1 MIYIFYVLSE
11 LKVFL
16 YLTVKFLIYC
26 WVCFYFIVTLPLI
39 WSVMPLI
46 YTLLC
51 PLYTSFVHFRPKYL
65 FLDRFALTVDCIS
78 WTCLMP
84 YYILQILK
92 KSIIVLNRR
101 LINLYNITRFCGSFL
116 RFKEDYGTFEISV
129 FIFIFCQQ
137 LNFNFTFY
145 VVNLSSFS
153 NLNSYVEVML
163 VFSYLQ
169 SCYLFEITWPRV
181 CVKLTN
187 LYLPESIHLFQ
198 VFFLWINFL
207 F

>member
-92 KSIIVLNRR
+92 KHYCSKQKTNKFIQH
-101 LINLYNITRFCGSFL
+101 YTFL
-116 RFKEDYGTFEISV
+116 W
-129 FIFIFCQQ
+129 FIFCV
-137 LNFNFTFY
+137 LRKI
-145 VVNLSSFS
+145 
-153 NLNSYVEVML
+153 ML
-163 VFSYLQ
+163 HLKFPCL
-169 SCYLFEITWPRV
+169 YLFSVNSLILISHFMPWT
-181 CVKLTN
+181 C
-187 LYLPESIHLFQ
+187 Q
-198 VFFLWINFL
+198 VFLI
-207 F
+207 